1 MLGRLFGG
9 IATSLLFS
17 AFESWLVAEHFK
29 RGFEEYLLGQT
40 FSKAVLLGNGLVA
53 IMSGLLGN
61 LLVEPLAL
69 GPVAPFD
76 AAAGVLIV
84 GAYIILTSWPEN
96 YGETGENSS
105 LQNQFSRAAQ
115 ALSSGKVFVG
125 LVSTPK

>member
-61 LLVEPLAL
+61 LLVEPLAF

-76 AAAGVLIV
+76 AAAVVLAI
-84 GAYIILTSWPEN
+84 GAFVIATSWTEN
-96 YGETGENSS
+96 YGETGQQMSIYT
-105 LQNQFSRAAQ
+105 QFSQAAN
-115 ALSSGKVFVG
+115 ALSSGKLFY
-125 LVSTPK
+125 